1 MRRAAKAGDKN
12 VSNRA
17 YQMFKN
23 YKKALKEG
31 KRPPLPP
38 LEG

>member
-1 MRRAAKAGDKN
+1 MRRSAKMGDKN

-17 YQMFKN
+17 YQMWKN

-31 KRPPLPP
+31 KHPSLPP
-38 LEG
+38 LGE